1 MNLGPI
7 TNLTP
12 HHQAADAGGAQLGEG
27 QLAGRLAATQP
38 AGAPVA
44 SAELLEQRKA
54 AQQFEAIFL
63 RQLLGSLEKAGG
75 FAGSRDSG
83 SAIFGSM
90 MVSALADN
98 AAASGGIG
106 LADIIFQAMMPP
118 AATPDAGAASAGAR
132 PGHAQDGATP
142 ELLPALPG
150 GS

>member
-7 TNLTP
+7 ANLTP
-12 HHQAADAGGAQLGEG
+12 QHQASDARGVQLDGTQLDGARLDGAQL
-27 QLAGRLAATQP
+27 A
-38 AGAPVA
+38 
-44 SAELLEQRKA
+44 EQRKA

-75 FAGSRDSG
+75 FAGSSDSG

-118 AATPDAGAASAGAR
+118 AAPAARDPGAAAPVTSGE
-132 PGHAQDGATP
+132 GGATP
-142 ELLPALPG
+142 QLLPALPG

>member
-1 MNLGPI
+1 MTLAAI

-12 HHQAADAGGAQLGEG
+12 QHQAPDADGAK
-27 QLAGRLAATQP
+27 LA
-38 AGAPVA
+38 
-44 SAELLEQRKA
+44 EQRAA

-75 FAGSRDSG
+75 FGGDKDSG

-118 AATPDAGAASAGAR
+118 APPGSPAAAAGAETPDASIAAEGM
-132 PGHAQDGATP
+132 P
-142 ELLPALPG
+142 PA
-150 GS
+150 SRR

>member
-7 TNLTP
+7 ANLTP
-12 HHQAADAGGAQLGEG
+12 HHQAADADGAQL
-27 QLAGRLAATQP
+27 A
-38 AGAPVA
+38 
-44 SAELLEQRKA
+44 EQRKA

-75 FAGSRDSG
+75 FGGASDSG

-90 MVSALADN
+90 MVGALADS

-106 LADIIFQAMMPP
+106 LADIIFKAMMPP
-118 AATPDAGAASAGAR
+118 ASPAAPSQDAPSAGA
-132 PGHAQDGATP
+132 PAASSGEPGATP
-142 ELLPALPG
+142 QLLPALPG

>member
-7 TNLTP
+7 GNLTP
-12 HHQAADAGGAQLGEG
+12 PHQASDADGAK
-27 QLAGRLAATQP
+27 
-38 AGAPVA
+38 VA
-44 SAELLEQRKA
+44 EQRKA

-75 FAGSRDSG
+75 FGGSDSG

-90 MVSALADN
+90 MVGALADS

-118 AATPDAGAASAGAR
+118 TPPGSPNVGSGPPSAAPAGAATPAAPSADAGA
-132 PGHAQDGATP
+132 TP
-142 ELLPALPG
+142 QLLPALPG

>member
-7 TNLTP
+7 ANLTP
-12 HHQAADAGGAQLGEG
+12 PHQAADAAGARLDGTQQVDAT
-27 QLAGRLAATQP
+27 QLA
-38 AGAPVA
+38 
-44 SAELLEQRKA
+44 EQRKA

-75 FAGSRDSG
+75 FGGSSDSG

-90 MVSALADN
+90 MVGALADS

-118 AATPDAGAASAGAR
+118 APPGTPNVGAASAGTPASA
-132 PGHAQDGATP
+132 GESGATP
-142 ELLPALPG
+142 QLLPALPG

>member
-1 MNLGPI
+1 MTLGPI

-12 HHQAADAGGAQLGEG
+12 HHQAADAGGARLDGARAEG
-27 QLAGRLAATQP
+27 ARAEGARAEGPELA
-38 AGAPVA
+38 
-44 SAELLEQRKA
+44 EQRKA

-75 FAGSRDSG
+75 FGGSSDGG

-90 MVSALADN
+90 MVSALADS

-118 AATPDAGAASAGAR
+118 APPAAPGASAAGAAPAAVNGES
-132 PGHAQDGATP
+132 ATP
-142 ELLPALPG
+142 ELVPALPG

>member
-7 TNLTP
+7 ANLTP
-12 HHQAADAGGAQLGEG
+12 PHQAPDADGAK
-27 QLAGRLAATQP
+27 LA
-38 AGAPVA
+38 
-44 SAELLEQRKA
+44 EQRKA

-75 FAGSRDSG
+75 FGGSGESG

-90 MVSALADN
+90 MVGALADN
-98 AAASGGIG
+98 MAASGGIG

-118 AATPDAGAASAGAR
+118 APPAAPSLAPVSTSASGAGEA
-132 PGHAQDGATP
+132 GATP
-142 ELLPALPG
+142 QLLPALPG

>member
-7 TNLTP
+7 GNLTP
-12 HHQAADAGGAQLGEG
+12 PHQASDADGVK
-27 QLAGRLAATQP
+27 
-38 AGAPVA
+38 VA
-44 SAELLEQRKA
+44 EQRKA

-75 FAGSRDSG
+75 FGGSSDSG

-90 MVSALADN
+90 MVSALADS

-118 AATPDAGAASAGAR
+118 APPGAPSSTGAAAAPAGEAGA
-132 PGHAQDGATP
+132 PPQ
-142 ELLPALPG
+142 LLPALPG